1 MTRPLDDTDRRIVN
15 ALQGGLPLCDRPYQ
29 AAAAALD
36 LAEDELI
43 SRLRRMLGEGA
54 LTRFGPMY
62 NVDRMGGRFELC
74 ALAVPADRFDEV
86 AGQVN
91 EHAEVAHNYA
101 RDHVLNMWFVLA
113 SDEPGRL
120 DAAVADIE
128 ADTGLEVHRF
138 PKLEEYFIG
147 LRVEA

>member
-1 MTRPLDDTDRRIVN
+1 VTRPLDDIDRRIIN
-15 ALQGGLPLCDRPYQ
+15 GLQGGLPLCDRPYE
-29 AAAAALD
+29 AAAGALG

-43 SRLRRMLGEGA
+43 ARLKRMLGEGA

-62 NVDRMGGRFELC
+62 NADRMGGRFELC
-74 ALAVPADRFDEV
+74 ALAAPADRFDEV
-86 AGQVN
+86 AVQVN
-91 EHAEVAHNYA
+91 AHAEVAHNYA
-101 RDHVLNMWFVLA
+101 RDHALNMWFVLA

-120 DAAVADIE
+120 DAAVAGIE
-128 ADTGLEVHRF
+128 ADTGLEVQRF

>member
-1 MTRPLDDTDRRIVN
+1 MIRPLDDTDRRIVN
-15 ALQGGLPLCDRPYQ
+15 GLQGGLPLCDRPYE
-29 AAAAALD
+29 AAAAALG

-43 SRLRRMLGEGA
+43 ARLKRMLGEGA

-62 NVDRMGGRFELC
+62 NADRMGGRFELC
-74 ALAVPADRFDEV
+74 ALAAPTDRFDEV

-91 EHAEVAHNYA
+91 AHAEVAHNYA
-101 RDHVLNMWFVLA
+101 RDHALNMWFVLA
-113 SDEPGRL
+113 SDEPGQL
-120 DAAVADIE
+120 DAAVAGIE

-147 LRVEA
+147 LRVGA

>member
-1 MTRPLDDTDRRIVN
+1 MTISLDDTDRRIIN
-15 ALQGGLPLCDRPYQ
+15 ALQGGLPLCDRPYE
-29 AAAAALD
+29 AAAVALD
-36 LAEDELI
+36 LEEAELI
-43 SRLRRMLGEGA
+43 ARIERMLEEGA

-62 NVDRMGGRFELC
+62 NADRMGGRFELC
-74 ALAVPADRFDEV
+74 ALAAPDERFDEV

-91 EHAEVAHNYA
+91 AHAEVAHNYA
-101 RDHVLNMWFVLA
+101 RDHALNMWFVLA
-113 SDEPGRL
+113 SDEAGRL
-120 DAAVADIE
+120 DAAVAGIE